1 MGLPQNAW
9 LALEFSEAN
18 QLKEGCLGV
27 WNIFENTP
35 GVVQNNWTKVNYM
48 KGRSSW
54 RFIKLKNHLCILEIS
69 VIEMGMLA
77 LEVHLSDH
85 KNGFHLALEKDH
97 ANK

>member
-1 MGLPQNAW
+1 
-9 LALEFSEAN
+9 
-18 QLKEGCLGV
+18 
-27 WNIFENTP
+27 
-35 GVVQNNWTKVNYM
+35 M
-48 KGRSSW
+48 KGRSRW

-69 VIEMGMLA
+69 VIEMGMLT